1 MEGNHSEPDLSVP
14 SSQCSV
20 CRKDD
25 IAWRYITERTEQNG
39 KKTLICD
46 FCQKESGGLSDPT
59 QPSIKASIQ
68 SKEKVHDADMAVAL
82 WFYDACIPMNAVN
95 SPFFQVMLSKASC
108 LGHASSTW
116 SSTGCTLMGDG
127 WKDTRKRPLIK
138 FLVYCPKGV
147 TFIKSVDASD
157 VYTNAENLCNL
168 FAEMVEMVGAENVVH
183 LVTDN
188 APNFKASGRLL
199 TERYPNIS
207 WSPCAAH
214 CMNLILEDVGN
225 MPNVKEKRQGWREII
240 RPGETR
246 FATTFISL
254 QSAYAHKDDLQ
265 ALVVDQEFRQFLKT
279 EKARYVKTVVLDEN
293 MWEHCLL
300 IVRIMAPMIL
310 LLCVCDTDE
319 KPSLPYVYEGMY
331 RACLGIKKI
340 FGKKKELYKPYTSI
354 IKNRWDRMLRHDLH
368 AAAYFFN
375 PAFMYDQKNFSKK
388 PEILKA
394 MLNLMEK
401 QKGSDRTKIFDGMT
415 MYREREKSFSLS
427 SALSCLKTT
436 RPDEWWKF
444 FGYDVPVLQKLAI
457 RILSQTASSSSGCE
471 HNWSVFERIHT
482 KRRNRLK
489 HQRLN
494 DLVYVHYNLRLQ
506 DRFSKRKRSY
516 DPTDYE
522 SIDKTDFW
530 VVEES
535 GEAELD
541 YDKLENALTEESP
554 KDGEDATSDTLDL
567 NGTEDEVPFSQ
578 DDTAE

>member
-1 MEGNHSEPDLSVP
+1 MEGNHSEPDLGVP
-14 SSQCSV
+14 SSQRSV
-20 CRKDD
+20 RRKDD
-25 IAWRYITERTEQNG
+25 IAWRYITERTEQNR

-95 SPFFQVMLSKASC
+95 SPFFPVMLSKAAS
-108 LGHASSTW
+108 LGHVRSTW
-116 SSTGCTLMGDG
+116 ASTGCTLMGDG
-127 WKDTRKRPLIK
+127 WKDTRKRPLIN
-138 FLVYCPKGV
+138 FLVYCLKGV

-168 FAEMVEMVGAENVVH
+168 FAEMVEMVGSENVVH

-188 APNFKASGRLL
+188 APNYKASGRLL
-199 TERYPNIS
+199 AERYPNIS

-246 FATTFISL
+246 FATTFIAL

-279 EKARYVKTVVLDEN
+279 EKARYVKAVVLDEN

-300 IVRIMAPMIL
+300 IVRIMAPMICL
-310 LLCVCDTDE
+310 LRVCDTDE

-331 RACLGIKKI
+331 RARLGIKKI
-340 FGKKKELYKPYTSI
+340 FGKKKELYKPYTRI

-401 QKGSDRTKIFDGMT
+401 QKGSDRTKIFEGMT
-415 MYREREKSFSLS
+415 MYREREKSFSHS
-427 SALSCLKTT
+427 SALSCSKTT

-457 RILSQTASSSSGCE
+457 QILSQTASSSGCE
-471 HNWSVFERIHT
+471 RNWSFFERIHT
-482 KRRNRLK
+482 KRRNRLE

-516 DPTDYE
+516 DPIDYE
-522 SIDKTDFW
+522 SIDKTEFW

-541 YDKLENALTEESP
+541 YDELENALTEENP
-554 KDGEDATSDTLDL
+554 KDGEDATSETLNL